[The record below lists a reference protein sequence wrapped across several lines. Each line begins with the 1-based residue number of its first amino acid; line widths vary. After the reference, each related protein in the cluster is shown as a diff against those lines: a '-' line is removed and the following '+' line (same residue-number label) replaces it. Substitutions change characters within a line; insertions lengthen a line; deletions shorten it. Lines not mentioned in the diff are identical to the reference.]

1 MPSVASKIP
10 SIESLASYFPLT
22 FPVPN
27 PATHPDLI
35 STNDLHREEDLLRN
49 PTSFRSWWT
58 AINSTREAFIALQKT
73 ERPPDLP
80 EEAIALLGPLASPLA
95 RVSLQRLTYLY
106 EAALV
111 QFPSSFKLWKS
122 YLNMRMS
129 FVLGKLVVKKKAGGK
144 KKFPE
149 MKDALEDEAE
159 DLEEWVGSLDAVVGW
174 EEWKYLVATF
184 ERALM
189 WLPKLPRLWLMYLA
203 IFFHPRCPALLFHT
217 HARHTFDRAL
227 RTLPP
232 SLHSRVWVRYL
243 LWAERKGGSTT
254 VFVYRRYLAV
264 DPSITERFTTLL
276 LNPVNSAPR
285 PLEAA
290 KLLLS
295 LARKASRGEYTSPE
309 GKSPYQ
315 LLGDWIDV
323 VEKFSDEVG
332 LDVDETIESNEA
344 IAAAEAEAAQKDDVA
359 PEPASVDG
367 KLIRFAGPA
376 VPVTPDGRGAH
387 PYDADEDPTSPRK
400 LNVEKI
406 IRKDGLAVYKDQAGR
421 LWTGLAT
428 YWIKRGEF
436 DRAKETFEQ
445 GIKSVLTIRDFTQI
459 FEAYAEFGESLVSAM
474 MSSLENEE
482 DETEEDAA
490 ETERE
495 LDARIVEFEDLTDR
509 RPFLVNDVLIRRN
522 PNDVQEWEKRVALWG
537 EDDAKVAET
546 YIKALETINPRKAT
560 ANLHRLYVN
569 FAKFYEEGGTTG
581 QAEEDLDSGRK
592 ILEKGTKVNFKLVED
607 LAEVWCEWAEME
619 IRHENYD
626 DAIRVMQRATAIP
639 KNTKI
644 NYHDH
649 NLSAQSRLFKSL
661 KLWSFYVDLEES
673 IGTVESAKAVYDK
686 ILELRIANAQ
696 IIINYAAFLEEN
708 KYFEESFKIYERGV
722 ELFTFPISFE
732 IWNIYLAKFVKRY
745 GGSKLERARDLFEQA
760 LEKCPPKSCKP
771 LFLMYAK
778 LEEDFGL
785 AKRSMSI
792 FDRATQVVAD
802 EDKFEMFSIYIAKA
816 TANYGLP
823 ATRPIYE
830 RALEVLPDRQTAEM
844 CLRFAALERKLGEID
859 RARAIYAHA
868 SQFCDPRVHPQ
879 FWTEWNSFEIETGSE
894 DTFREMLR
902 IKRSV
907 QAQFNT
913 EASYLAAETMAARQ
927 GARKAEEET
936 EAQDAM
942 AAAEKQAGGVKGPAF
957 VAAKKTALPSVVDGE
972 VEAVAPAAVQANTDE
987 IHISDDED
995 L

>member
-1 MPSVASKIP
+1 MPTAVSRLP
-10 SIESLASYFPLT
+10 SLESLTAHFSLT
-22 FPVPN
+22 FPVPS
-27 PATHPDLI
+27 PTTHPDLI
-35 STNDLHREEDLLRN
+35 STKDLHREEDLLRN

-58 AINSTREAFIALQKT
+58 AINTTKEAFIALQKT
-73 ERPPDLP
+73 EKPPDLP
-80 EEAIALLGPLASPLA
+80 EEVSALLGPLASPLA
-95 RVSLQRLTYLY
+95 RISLQRLTYLY

-111 QFPSSFKLWKS
+111 QFPGSFKLWKS
-122 YLNMRMS
+122 YLNLRMS
-129 FVLGKLVVKKKAGGK
+129 FVLGKLIVRKKAGGK

-149 MKDALEDEAE
+149 MKDALEEEQE
-159 DLEEWVGSLDAVVGW
+159 DLEKWEGPLHPVVGW
-174 EEWKYLVATF
+174 EEWKSLVATF

-189 WLPKLPRLWLMYLA
+189 WLPRLPRLWLMYLS
-203 IFFHPRCPALLFHT
+203 IFFHPQCPSLLSHT

-232 SLHSRVWVRYL
+232 SLHSRIWVRYL
-243 LWAERKGGSTT
+243 LWAERKGGATT

-264 DPSITERFTTLL
+264 DPSVTERFTTLL
-276 LNPVNSAPR
+276 LSPVNSAPR

-295 LARKASRGEYTSPE
+295 LARKSSRGEYTSPE

-315 LLGDWIDV
+315 LLGDWIEV
-323 VEKFSDEVG
+323 VEKFSDDVG
-332 LDVDETIESNEA
+332 LDVEETIESNKA
-344 IAAAEAEAAQKDDVA
+344 ITAAEAGAAESNKV
-359 PEPASVDG
+359 PESVSIDG
-367 KLIRFAGPA
+367 ELIRFAGPA
-376 VPVTPDGRGAH
+376 VPVTFDGKTTH
-387 PYDADEDPTSPRK
+387 PYDEDEDPTSPRR
-400 LNVEKI
+400 LNVEDI

-436 DRAKETFEQ
+436 DQAKETFEN
-445 GIKSVLTIRDFTQI
+445 GLKSVLTIRDFTQI
-459 FEAYAEFGESLVSAM
+459 FDAYAEFGESLISAL

-482 DETEEDAA
+482 DETEEDVA
-490 ETERE
+490 ETEKE
-495 LDARIVEFEDLTDR
+495 LDLRIADFEELTDR

-537 EDDAKVAET
+537 EDDEKVAET
-546 YIKALETINPRKAT
+546 YTKALETINPRKAT

-581 QAEEDLDSGRK
+581 QAEQDLDSARK

-607 LAEVWCEWAEME
+607 LAEVWCEWSEME
-619 IRHENYD
+619 IRHDNYD

-639 KNTKI
+639 KNVKV

-649 NLSAQSRLFKSL
+649 SLSAQARLFKSL

-673 IGTVESAKAVYDK
+673 IGTVDTTKKVYDQ

-696 IIINYAAFLEEN
+696 IIVNYAAFLEEN
-708 KYFEESFKIYERGV
+708 AYFEESFKIYERGV

-732 IWNIYLAKFVKRY
+732 IWNIYLSKFVKRY

-771 LFLMYAK
+771 LCLMYSK
-778 LEEDFGL
+778 LEEDYGL
-785 AKRSMSI
+785 AKRSMNI
-792 FDRATQVVAD
+792 LDRATKVVAD
-802 EDKFEMFSIYIAKA
+802 QDKFEMFTIYIAKA

-830 RALEVLPDRQTAEM
+830 RALEVLPDRQTADM

-868 SQFCDPRVHPQ
+868 SQFCDPRVNPQ

-927 GARKAEEET
+927 GTRKAEEEA

-942 AAAEKQAGGVKGPAF
+942 AAAEKQAGGAKGPAF
-957 VAAKKTALPSVVDGE
+957 VAAKKMKLPTVEGE
-972 VEAVAPAAVQANTDE
+972 AEAPLAAPVANVDE
-987 IHISDDED
+987 IHISDDDDD